1 MSISG
6 KTEHYRDM
14 SKIIDE
20 LAPKQI
26 FFQDLMRTH
35 NLKKFKINNLSL
47 SQDSFSAYYSHS
59 GPVSSGNLLES
70 LEY

>member
-1 MSISG
+1 MAISG

-14 SKIIDE
+14 SKITDE

-26 FFQDLMRTH
+26 LFQDLMRTH
-35 NLKKFKINNLSL
+35 NLKKFKINNLNL
-47 SQDSFSAYYSHS
+47 SPDSFSAYNSQS
-59 GPVSSGNLLES
+59 GPVGSGNLLES